1 MVGVNS
7 PRSMIGAIAGIGML
21 MGSFAAERER
31 REAPAIEVV
40 LGVEDG
46 LPDTLRSG
54 REYIA
59 KMRVEWNDRI
69 DPIDGRVA
77 VYVSR
82 RDGGVAYDTAEK
94 WPLACATNP
103 GAAIGELLMRCS
115 FEAPSPGSFALLL
128 EVSDEDGNVVAEGLY
143 AHEVED

>member
-1 MVGVNS
+1 
-7 PRSMIGAIAGIGML
+7 

-31 REAPAIEVV
+31 RSEPDIEVV

-54 REYIA
+54 RAYTA
-59 KMRVEWNDRI
+59 KMKVEWTGI
-69 DPIDGRVA
+69 VGPIDGLVS

-82 RDGGVAYDTAEK
+82 RDGGVAADTGER

-103 GAAIGELLMRCS
+103 GTLTGQLLMRCT

-128 EVSDEDGNVVAEGLY
+128 EVTDESGSPIAEGLY
-143 AHEVED
+143 AHDVEE